1 MPRQFAKRFIGAL
14 VTLTVVSLVTFVA
27 LQATPG
33 DVANG
38 LVGDS
43 ASVAQLQMMRA
54 QLGLDQPLLAQYA
67 GFVGKAVR
75 GDLGRSFISNKPVLD
90 LLLERLPCTIL
101 LALGAI
107 TLALIIGMT
116 MGIAAAL
123 RAGTKTDML
132 LMSGAALGLAI
143 PTFWSA
149 LVLMLIFSV
158 NWRVLPLIGID
169 NPLGFVLPSIT
180 LALPTAAAIARLMR
194 ASLLDVLRSDYVRTA
209 NAKGLLPQRVLTHHV
224 VRNSLLPVVTMLGLH
239 LGHLLGG
246 AFIVE
251 TIFALPG
258 LGRLMVQAIF
268 DRDYPIVLGATL
280 FIAALYI
287 VINFLVDLAHG
298 WFDPHVAQE
307 AI

>member
-1 MPRQFAKRFIGAL
+1 MTIQLARRLLGAAT
-14 VTLTVVSLVTFVA
+14 TLAVVSLITLVA

-33 DVANG
+33 DAATG
-38 LVGDS
+38 MVGDS
-43 ASVAQLQMMRA
+43 ASTMQLQTMRA
-54 QLGLDQPLLAQYA
+54 QLGLDQPLPVQYA
-67 GFVGKAVR
+67 TYIVKALR
-75 GDLGRSFISNKPVLD
+75 GDLGHSYISNKPVLD
-90 LLLERLPCTIL
+90 LMLERLPCTIV
-101 LALGAI
+101 LALCAI
-107 TLALIIGMT
+107 TLALMIGMT

-123 RAGTKTDML
+123 RAGTKTDTL

-158 NWRVLPLIGID
+158 NLRVLPLIGID
-169 NPLGFVLPSIT
+169 HPLGFVLPSIT

-194 ASLLDVLRSDYVRTA
+194 SSLLDVLRSDYVRTA
-209 NAKGLLPQRVLTHHV
+209 HAKGLMPRRVLTHHI

-258 LGRLMVQAIF
+258 LGRLTVQAIF
-268 DRDYPIVLGATL
+268 DRDYPLVLGATL
-280 FIAALYI
+280 FIAAMYVI
-287 VINFLVDLAHG
+287 INFLVDLAHG
-298 WFDPHVAQE
+298 WLDPHVAHE

>member
-1 MPRQFAKRFIGAL
+1 MGAL
-14 VTLTVVSLVTFVA
+14 VTLAVVSFITFVA

-33 DVANG
+33 DVVSG

-43 ASVAQLQMMRA
+43 ASVAQLQTMRA
-54 QLGLDQPLLAQYA
+54 QLGLDQSLPVQYA
-67 GFVGKAVR
+67 AFVSKAVR

-90 LLLERLPCTIL
+90 LLLERLPCTIV
-101 LALGAI
+101 LALSAI

-123 RAGTKTDML
+123 RAGTKTDLL

-169 NPLGFVLPSIT
+169 NPFGFVLPSIT

-209 NAKGLLPQRVLTHHV
+209 NAKGLLPQRVLMHHV

-239 LGHLLGG
+239 LGHLLSG

-258 LGRLMVQAIF
+258 LGRLVVQAIF

-280 FIAALYI
+280 FSAALYI

-298 WFDPHVAQE
+298 WLDPHVAQE